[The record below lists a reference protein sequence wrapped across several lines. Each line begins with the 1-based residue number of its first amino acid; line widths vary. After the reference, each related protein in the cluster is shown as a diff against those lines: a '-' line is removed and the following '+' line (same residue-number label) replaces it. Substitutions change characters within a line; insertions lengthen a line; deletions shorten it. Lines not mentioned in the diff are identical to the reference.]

1 MKRVPLALQ
10 LFSLNKEL
18 KRDWKATLAAVHE
31 MGYQGVEFFGG
42 MTYPVEEL
50 YAELEKNQLK
60 LVGWHIG
67 YGDINAETV
76 AYNRALGNHRLVVP
90 GLPEEFTCSAQ
101 AWRETAEKF
110 CQSPRI

>member
-10 LFSLNKEL
+10 LFSLHKEL

-42 MTYPVEEL
+42 MVYPVEEL

-90 GLPEEFTCSAQ
+90 GRCKRDLSQRKITLCRAG
-101 AWRETAEKF
+101 
-110 CQSPRI
+110 